1 MRLRLR
7 APNVFVLL
15 FVILVVVGG
24 LTWVIP
30 GGRFEREVIEVGI
43 GEREIVRPGTF
54 ARLPPGEHTPQG
66 PAAILQAPIKGFGA
80 HDAWQVIGFVL
91 LVGGAFGVLHR
102 TGAILAAIAW
112 VTARAGTV
120 GRYAMIP
127 LLMFTF
133 SAGGAIFGMAEETI
147 PFILVTVPLAVAL
160 GFDVITGIAIPF
172 VGSQAGFA
180 AAFLNPFTL
189 GIAKGIA
196 GLPMGD
202 GQGYRIL
209 CWLLVTAILSAA
221 VTWHAWRVARDRAAS
236 PTPELD
242 REWAAEAE
250 SGDGG
255 DGETPRLGA
264 AHVAVLVGFVGCMVA
279 LALGAVLQGWYI
291 FELAALFVFMAVL
304 CGLLGRL
311 SPGEIGDA
319 FAQGAK
325 DLAPAAVLIALARGI
340 LVVAED
346 GQIIDPILDA
356 TATALEGIS
365 PVIASQGMFL
375 VQTAINF
382 FVPSGS
388 GQAALTMPVMA
399 PLADL
404 LRVDREAAV
413 LAFQFGD
420 GFTNMIIPTNPVLMG
435 VLSMARLP
443 YGTWFRWMIKLQ
455 LVLLVVGIMLLAVA
469 PFHG

>member
-1 MRLRLR
+1 MPFRVR

-15 FVILVVVGG
+15 FMILVVVAG

-30 GGRFEREVIEVGI
+30 GGRFERETIKVGI
-43 GEREIVRPGTF
+43 GERVVVRPGTF
-54 ARLPPGEHTPQG
+54 ERLPPGEHTPQG
-66 PAAILQAPIKGFGA
+66 VAAVFQAPIKGFGA
-80 HDAWQVIGFVL
+80 HDAWEVVGFVL

-112 VTARAGTV
+112 VTARAGTI

-202 GQGYRIL
+202 GQAYRVFCWFAVTSIL
-209 CWLLVTAILSAA
+209 TAA
-221 VTWHAWRVARDRAAS
+221 VTWHAWRVARDRTVS
-236 PTPELD
+236 PSPELD
-242 REWAAEAE
+242 GEWASDVDA
-250 SGDGG
+250 G
-255 DGETPRLGA
+255 DGETPRITASNL
-264 AHVAVLVGFVGCMVA
+264 AVLLGFLGCMIA

-291 FELAALFVFMAVL
+291 YELAALFVFMAVL

-311 SPGEIGDA
+311 SPSEIGES

-325 DLAPAAVLIALARGI
+325 DLAPAAILIAVARGI

-346 GQIIDPILDA
+346 GQIIDPILHA
-356 TATALEGIS
+356 TSSALAGIS
-365 PVIASQGMFL
+365 PVLASQGMFL

-399 PLADL
+399 PLSDL
-404 LRVDREAAV
+404 LHVDREAAV

-443 YGTWFRWMIKLQ
+443 YGAWFRWMVKLQ
-455 LVLLVVGIMLLAVA
+455 LLLLLVGGVLLATA